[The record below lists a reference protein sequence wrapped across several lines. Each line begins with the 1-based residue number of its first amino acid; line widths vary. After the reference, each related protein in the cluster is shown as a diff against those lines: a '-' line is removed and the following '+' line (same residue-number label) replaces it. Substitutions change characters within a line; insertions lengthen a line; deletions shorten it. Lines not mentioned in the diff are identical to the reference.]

1 VIEDGALVKCKDF
14 TNNGEVDFEPM
25 FSFVRDY
32 WEIDDSIS
40 IIKELGYIEDFLNIT
55 FMDALCYNIDRHTY
69 I

>member
-1 VIEDGALVKCKDF
+1 MIEDGALVKCKDF